1 MFNENNNGWDMSYDE
16 AQDKYGVQKE
26 AQNQYEYMRIWAEA
40 TEKSMAKREYEEEK
54 QREYDYMR

>member
-1 MFNENNNGWDMSYDE
+1 MSYDE

-26 AQNQYEYMRIWAEA
+26 VQNQYEYMRIWAEA